1 MGLYYRPTILPSDPD
16 GLDHYFAH
24 SEIALPMQL
33 YLYDYESGENIFL
46 WRPIE
51 DQWWITGF
59 NPECKD
65 EKADAKNQVMIGSVD
80 FSGKENM
87 YLEFKKSV
95 IKNPELSKFSVFD
108 DQNYTVWLLW
118 CEKSLISEGR

>member
-1 MGLYYRPTILPSDPD
+1 MRYLTEKQILLVKSANMFID
-16 GLDHYFAH
+16 
-24 SEIALPMQL
+24 
-33 YLYDYESGENIFL
+33 NIFS

>member
-1 MGLYYRPTILPSDPD
+1 MFID
-16 GLDHYFAH
+16 
-24 SEIALPMQL
+24 
-33 YLYDYESGENIFL
+33 NIFS

-65 EKADAKNQVMIGSVD
+65 EKADAKNQIMIGSVD

-87 YLEFKKSV
+87 YLEFKRQTQGK
-95 IKNPELSKFSVFD
+95 LRDYTVFD
-108 DQNYTVWLLW
+108 DNNKTVWICW
-118 CEKSLISEGR
+118 HSMEDKK